1 MFKIQHKQSGTLM
14 SYLNTYLNYICD
26 RAVLPERNEVHQ
38 KFALSTPRR
47 REQTNKF
54 SGDSGFSE
62 GSKDQEL

>member
-1 MFKIQHKQSGTLM
+1 M
-14 SYLNTYLNYICD
+14 SYFKPYFKYICD